1 LRCSTAE
8 LYTNN
13 HHISSKNI
21 DTYKRYL
28 KERVTNKPFQYIVNK
43 ATYYGRDFFVD
54 ERVLI
59 PRPETELFIDIL
71 KEYNLFNH
79 ALDIGTGSGCLAI
92 TISLESIASSVDAI
106 DNSSGAIDV
115 ASYNMKILSPTKVNL
130 MHQSFFNF
138 KAKKPYDLI
147 VSNPPY
153 IPSNQMITLDKD
165 VLHEPINSLTDFS
178 DGLLFYKHIANNIKS
193 LLSDNGILLI
203 EVGDSNQAEYII
215 NTFSENGFRY
225 TVHKDLQGRDRI
237 IEAKYR

>member
-1 LRCSTAE
+1 LRCSTPE

-28 KERVTNKPFQYIVNK
+28 KERITNKPFQYIINK
-43 ATYYGRDFFVD
+43 ATFYGRDFFVD

-59 PRPETELFIDIL
+59 PRPESELFIDIL
-71 KEYNLFNH
+71 KKYNSFNH

-92 TISLESIASSVDAI
+92 TISLEGIARLVDAI

-115 ASYNMKILSPTKVNL
+115 ASYNRKILSPTKVNL

-138 KAKKPYDLI
+138 TAQRPYDLI

-153 IPSNQMITLDKD
+153 IPSNQIITLDKD

-178 DGLLFYKHIANNIKS
+178 DGLLFYKYIAKNINS
-193 LLSDNGILLI
+193 LLGSNGIILI
-203 EVGDSNQAEYII
+203 EVGDSTQAEYIA
-215 NTFSENGFRY
+215 NMFSENGLSY
-225 TVHKDLQGRDRI
+225 TVHKDLQGCDRI
-237 IEAKYR
+237 IEAQYR

>member
-1 LRCSTAE
+1 MRCFTPE

-28 KERVTNKPFQYIVNK
+28 KERITNKPFQYIINK
-43 ATYYGRDFFVD
+43 ATFYGRDFFVD

-59 PRPETELFIDIL
+59 PRPESELFIDIL
-71 KEYNLFNH
+71 KKYNSFNH
-79 ALDIGTGSGCLAI
+79 AIDIGTGSGCLAI
-92 TISLESIASSVDAI
+92 TISLEDIARSVDAI

-115 ASYNMKILSPTKVNL
+115 ASYNRKILSPTKVNL

-138 KAKKPYDLI
+138 TVQRPYHLI

-153 IPSNQMITLDKD
+153 IPSNQVITLDKD

-178 DGLLFYKHIANNIKS
+178 DGLLFYKYIAKNINS
-193 LLSDNGILLI
+193 LLGSNGIILI
-203 EVGDSNQAEYII
+203 EVGDSTQSEYIA
-215 NTFSENGFRY
+215 NTFSEKGLSY
-225 TVHKDLQGRDRI
+225 TVHKDLQGCDRI
-237 IEAKYR
+237 IEAQYR